1 MKVFVTG
8 GSGYIGEAVVRR
20 LAQKHDVRVLVRSEA
35 SRALVEKSGGKPVMG
50 DLSQPATWKTA
61 AAEAD
66 CSINLAADA
75 DYRAVDKTAVMT
87 LIEAAKS
94 SGKARRI
101 IYTSGCLLLGV
112 RKEPAGE
119 DVAIDSSTPTV
130 GWRALHE
137 QIVLKAAA
145 APIDTGKPLGTASGQ
160 APRLAPLGSPISTAV
175 VRPGWVFGG
184 RRGPFNDQ
192 YFVKQQYFGDGENRW
207 PLVHLEDLAALY
219 EAMVE
224 RWHEGIFHAVAESE
238 KTRLVAAAAA
248 LAAGSEPKAIAP
260 DDARKQTSWADAMMM
275 DQVMIAPRSRERYGW
290 APKHARFIDTAA
302 KLFLEW
308 KGA

>member
-1 MKVFVTG
+1 LKLFVTG

-20 LAQKHDVRVLVRSEA
+20 LVGKHDVRALVRSEA
-35 SRALVEKSGGKPVMG
+35 SRALVEKLGAKSVMG
-50 DLSQPATWKTA
+50 DLSQPDAWKAA

-66 CSINLAADA
+66 CGIHMAADSDQRPA
-75 DYRAVDKTAVMT
+75 DKVAVMA
-87 LIEAAKS
+87 LVDAAKS

-101 IYTSGCLLLGV
+101 IYTSGCLLLGPQ
-112 RKEPAGE
+112 KEGASEETPG
-119 DVAIDSSTPTV
+119 DSSAPTV
-130 GWRALHE
+130 GWRVLHE
-137 QIVLKAAA
+137 QIVLKAANA
-145 APIDTGKPLGTASGQ
+145 
-160 APRLAPLGSPISTAV
+160 PISTAV

-184 RRGPFNDQ
+184 RRGPFNEQ
-192 YFVKQQYFGDGENRW
+192 YFEKQQYFGDGENRW
-207 PLVHLEDLAALY
+207 PLIHLDDLAALY

-248 LAAGSEPKAIAP
+248 LAAGGTPKAITA

-275 DQVMIAPRSRERYGW
+275 DQVLIAPRSRERYGW
-290 APKHARFIDTAA
+290 APKHARFIDTAG

>member
-20 LAQKHDVRVLVRSEA
+20 LVGKHEVRALVRSEA
-35 SRALVEKSGGKPVMG
+35 SRALVEKLGAKPVMG
-50 DLSQPATWKTA
+50 ELTKPETWKAA

-66 CSINLAADA
+66 CGIHLAADA
-75 DYRAVDKTAVMT
+75 DQRPADKIAVLA
-87 LIEAAKS
+87 LIDAAKS

-101 IYTSGCLLLGV
+101 IYTSGCLVLGV
-112 RKEPAGE
+112 QKEPAAE
-119 DVAIDSSTPTV
+119 DTPTDSSH
-130 GWRALHE
+130 WRALHE
-137 QIVLKAAA
+137 QIVLKAGAA
-145 APIDTGKPLGTASGQ
+145 
-160 APRLAPLGSPISTAV
+160 PISTAV
-175 VRPGWVFGG
+175 IRPGWVFGG

-192 YFVKQQYFGDGENRW
+192 YFAKQQYFGDGENRW

-219 EAMVE
+219 EGMVE

-238 KTRLVAAAAA
+238 KTGLIAAAAA
-248 LAAGSEPKAIAP
+248 LAAGGQPKAISA

-275 DQVMIAPRSRERYGW
+275 DQVMVAPRARERYGW

-302 KLFLEW
+302 QLYLEW